1 MQRLRIG
8 DYLVYLV
15 VRVLI
20 CIVQAIRLETGQQ
33 IARLLAWLFADVLK
47 IRAGVVDD
55 NLRHAFAD
63 LSPQA
68 RQRTARRM
76 WEHLFLLV
84 LEVAHTP
91 RKIHETNW
99 RKHVRL
105 TGEDKLVRLML
116 DHRPMIII
124 SGHFGNF
131 EVGGYMLGVLGFPT
145 FTVARKL
152 DNPYLDRF
160 VNRFRK
166 ATGQVI
172 IPKKGGYDQILDV
185 LSNEGTMLFLA
196 DQYAGEKAC
205 WVEFFGRPASVYKAI
220 ALLALHHDAPLAVSY
235 VRRLGGP
242 MQFELGTTDAADP
255 REMGDQIGTIR
266 ELTEWYTNQLEQV
279 IRLAPEQYWWVH
291 RRWKDPR
298 PAKRKRNRRKQ
309 AA

>member
-298 PAKRKRNRRKQ
+298 PAKRKRRKQ